1 MLPFSVETWPPR
13 VSEGVFTAR
22 GERGYFSMRNSGI
35 KEKSR
40 EQVEDT
46 WVSNQSPL
54 ETWISRGHSK
64 QGADRGANLK

>member
-1 MLPFSVETWPPR
+1 
-13 VSEGVFTAR
+13 
-22 GERGYFSMRNSGI
+22 MRNNGI

-54 ETWISRGHSK
+54 ETWISRGHGK
-64 QGADRGANLK
+64 QGAERGANLK